1 MSRRNCPETP
11 DSSMTTQEAKLIL
24 QAYRPGSEDEEDP
37 FFADALELARADKEL
52 GEWFARQC
60 EFDRMMGSALQSE
73 IPPSGLR
80 DAILARKTHPLVS
93 KKAKPFHV
101 LSILLSG
108 AAAIVLFVGI
118 ALFHGGFHN
127 GSRSADLTV
136 AAFTREALD
145 IKEQGRVSLAT
156 KSTDPAQLRKWLAE
170 RGAPNDFVVP
180 PGLNGIP
187 SLGCQ
192 SYEMGGTKVTLI
204 CFDLGNNQVA
214 HLFVIDK
221 SALTDASQDSRP
233 ELREEN
239 GLAFATWTSGNKSYV
254 LTGDNITRETIQ
266 KLI

>member
-1 MSRRNCPETP
+1 MSRRSCPETAESP
-11 DSSMTTQEAKLIL
+11 MTTQEAKLIL
-24 QAYRPGSEDEEDP
+24 QAYRPGSEDGEDP
-37 FFADALELARADKEL
+37 FFAAALELTRTDKEL

-60 EFDRMMGSALQSE
+60 EFDQMMGSALQSE
-73 IPPSGLR
+73 IPPAGLR
-80 DAILARKTHPLVS
+80 DAILGRKALPQVS
-93 KKAKPFHV
+93 KKAKPFQA
-101 LSILLSG
+101 LSIFLSV

-118 ALFHGGFHN
+118 ALFHGGVQH
-127 GSRSADLTV
+127 GSSSSEMTV
-136 AAFTREALD
+136 AAFTRQALD
-145 IKEQGRVSLAT
+145 IKEQGKVSLAT
-156 KSTDPAQLRKWLAE
+156 KSTDPSQLRKWLAE

-214 HLFVIDK
+214 HLFVVDK

-233 ELREEN
+233 ELREDN